1 MKLKNEKVAIKI
13 SRSLPVLNIY
23 ECIPIDQVLWI
34 LHTDIAIDVLTFMAL
49 FFIVLIVEKY
59 LK

>member
-1 MKLKNEKVAIKI
+1 MLSIKI

-23 ECIPIDQVLWI
+23 ECLPIDQVSWI
-34 LHTDIAIDVLTFMAL
+34 IHANIAIDVLTYMTF
-49 FFIVLIVEKY
+49 FFIVLIFGKH

>member
-1 MKLKNEKVAIKI
+1 MVAIKI

-23 ECIPIDQVLWI
+23 ECIPIDQVSWTI
-34 LHTDIAIDVLTFMAL
+34 RSDIATDIITFMAL

-59 LK
+59 FKQFIL